1 MTRTR
6 LLIDLR
12 PLRETPAYRRL
23 WIGTVLSQLGSQMT
37 SFAVALQV
45 FTLTRSSAAVGGVG
59 LAIAIP
65 VLTLGLLGGTV
76 ADAVDRRKLVLVVT
90 CAAAAVSALFAIQ
103 AFLGVGQVWLLY
115 VLVALQAT
123 LSSVSSPARRTF
135 LPRLL
140 GAKRLPAGAA
150 LTMLGMHA
158 AVIGGPAL
166 AGVITSVWGLKACYL
181 VDAVSF
187 GASLYGVGR
196 LPPMPPR
203 GTVSRPGLRA
213 LGDSLRFI
221 RRSQVLTGA
230 LVADLSATALGMPT
244 ALFPAINAAHFGG
257 AAQTLGLIAASPSV
271 GGVVGM
277 TLSGPVGRVTRP
289 GRAMLVA
296 GAVWGAGIA
305 GFGLA
310 RTLWLAMLLLA
321 VAGAADSISV
331 VFRTTML
338 QLAAPDEQR
347 GRVSAAEFVIGVGC
361 PQVGNFRAG
370 LVGSLASPTISAVGG
385 GIATVAAA
393 GLIGLALP
401 GFSRYRT
408 GTRPVHDA

>member
-1 MTRTR
+1 VNRTR
-6 LLIDLR
+6 LFIDLR

-23 WIGTVLSQLGSQMT
+23 WAGSTLSRLGGQMT
-37 SFAVALQV
+37 SFAVALQL
-45 FTLTRSSAAVGGVG
+45 FTLTRSSAAVGAVG

-65 VLTLGLLGGTV
+65 VLTLGMFGGSV
-76 ADAVDRRKLVLVVT
+76 VDAFDRRKLVLVTT
-90 CAAAAVSALFAIQ
+90 CAAVGLSTLFAIQ
-103 AFLGVGQVWLLY
+103 AFLDLRQVWLLY
-115 VLVALQAT
+115 VLVALQAV
-123 LSSVSSPARRTF
+123 LSSVNGPARRTF
-135 LPRLL
+135 MPRLL
-140 GAKRLPAGAA
+140 TAERMPAGAA
-150 LTMLGMHA
+150 LTMLGTHG
-158 AVIGGPAL
+158 AVIAGPAL
-166 AGVITSVWGLKACYL
+166 AGVITAVWGLKVCYL

-187 GASLYGVGR
+187 GAALYGVAR
-196 LPPMPPR
+196 LPPMPPQ
-203 GTVSRPGLRA
+203 GTVSRPGPGA
-213 LGDSLRFI
+213 VADSLRFI
-221 RRSQVLTGA
+221 RRSHVLTGA
-230 LVADLSATALGMPT
+230 LVADLSATTLGMPI

-271 GGVVGM
+271 GGVLGM
-277 TLSGPVGRVTRP
+277 TLSGPVGRVARP

-331 VFRTTML
+331 VFRTTMI

-347 GRVSAAEFVIGVGC
+347 GRVSAADFVIGVGG

-370 LVGSLASPTISAVGG
+370 LVGSLTTPSISAVGG
-385 GIATVAAA
+385 GIATVVAA
-393 GLIGLALP
+393 GVIGLALP

-408 GTRPVHDA
+408 GT